1 MGNFYERDHRDWAG
15 ARADARRREGVRLL
29 AGGFAGTG
37 EELRLTVP
45 GRLSLLVAPDGAVL
59 AYSGPARPLRPG
71 ADPVAWVREVAGEPV
86 VERVRRVVLPEP
98 RGPLFARG
106 PGFTAELDRY
116 GLLRYTGKPDA
127 VPDLLDRLRHAGG
140 DLFDRLRVRPGVELT
155 EGWVL
160 TPGETVRK
168 QSQLGVDATRS
179 AIDVPRLPPPSG
191 ERRVTAPG
199 REVLIS
205 LHERGSVRWSAHV
218 GANGEFDGPLP
229 GDGFAEAPE
238 AWAHEEAGR
247 LRDSEFWASVQEVG
261 RLRIPPPGA
270 EIAARLGDYVL
281 EFARIGVSAVGEV
294 TVLGRYGHEV
304 TALMRASAAFAED
317 PAHWLRQLP
326 EHLVAAGSPDFRP
339 AHDHLLLCH
348 RR

>member
-1 MGNFYERDHRDWAG
+1 MGNFYERDHRDWTG
-15 ARADARRREGVRLL
+15 GPVDARRREGVRSLP
-29 AGGFAGTG
+29 GRFAATG

-45 GRLSLLVAPDGAVL
+45 GRWSLLVAPDGEVL
-59 AYSGPARPLRPG
+59 AYDGPVASLPPG

-116 GLLRYTGKPDA
+116 GLLRHTGE
-127 VPDLLDRLRHAGG
+127 LDVEP
-140 DLFDRLRVRPGVELT
+140 DLFDRLRARPGVELT

-160 TPGETVRK
+160 KPGETVRK
-168 QSQLGVDATRS
+168 QSQLGVDASRGTVD
-179 AIDVPRLPPPSG
+179 APRLPEPAG
-191 ERRVTAPG
+191 ERRVAPPG

-205 LHERGSVRWSAHV
+205 MHERGSTRWTVHV

-238 AWAHEEAGR
+238 AWARAEAAR
-247 LRDSEFWASVQEVG
+247 LRDAEFWTSVQEVG
-261 RLRIPPPGA
+261 RFRIPPPGA
-270 EIAARLGDYVL
+270 EIAARVGEYVL
-281 EFARIGVSAVGEV
+281 EFARIGVTAAGEV

-304 TALMRASAAFAED
+304 TALMRESAAFAGD
-317 PAHWLRQLP
+317 PAHWLRYLP
-326 EHLVAAGSPDFRP
+326 EHLVDAGSANFRP
-339 AHDHLLLCH
+339 AHDHLLLTH

>member
-15 ARADARRREGVRLL
+15 AQADARRREGVRLL
-29 AGGFAGTG
+29 PGGFAGTG

-59 AYSGPARPLRPG
+59 AYSGPAESLRPG
-71 ADPVAWVREVAGEPV
+71 AEPVAWVREVAGEPV

-116 GLLRYTGKPDA
+116 GLLRCTGELDA
-127 VPDLLDRLRHAGG
+127 EP

-168 QSQLGVDATRS
+168 QSQLGVDAIRS
-179 AIDVPRLPPPSG
+179 TIDVPRLPPPSG
-191 ERRVTAPG
+191 ERRVAAPG

-205 LHERGSVRWSAHV
+205 LHERGSTRWSAHV

-238 AWAHEEAGR
+238 AWAHAEAGR

-281 EFARIGVSAVGEV
+281 EFARIGVSAAGEV

-317 PAHWLRQLP
+317 PAHWLRRLP
-326 EHLVAAGSPDFRP
+326 EHLVAAGSANFRP
-339 AHDHLLLCH
+339 AHDYLLVSH